1 MSSRGIEAQ
10 RVKQKGMSVRS
21 RFLREMTKN
30 GELYL
35 IALPVLA
42 YYIVFHYVPMYGAQI
57 AFKDFVPS
65 TGIAGSP
72 WVGWKHFVDFFS
84 SIYFIRVLKN
94 TLTISVTSLVFG
106 FPAPILLALLI
117 NELRS
122 RRYSRVV
129 QSITYMPHFISL
141 VVICGMIRE
150 FTAHNGLISVV
161 LSYFGLPART
171 MLNDAGLF
179 VPIYVISGI
188 WQNVGWGS
196 IIYLAALAGIDQE
209 LYQAASI
216 DGAGRWSQTWHIT
229 LPGLLPTIIVLFI
242 LRTGNILSVG
252 AEKIIL
258 LYNPAIYET
267 SDVISSYVYRRGL
280 LNADWSFSSA
290 VGLFNSV
297 VNFVLVAFVN
307 WLSRRTSETS
317 LW

>member
-1 MSSRGIEAQ
+1 MRH
-10 RVKQKGMSVRS
+10 
-21 RFLREMTKN
+21 

-35 IALPVLA
+35 IALPVVA

-57 AFKDFVPS
+57 AFKNFAPAA
-65 TGIAGSP
+65 GIAGSP
-72 WVGWKHFVDFFS
+72 WVGFKHFADFFG
-84 SIYFIRVLKN
+84 SIYFARVLKN
-94 TLTISVTSLVFG
+94 TLTISITSLVFG
-106 FPAPILLALLI
+106 FPAPIILALLI

-122 RRYSRVV
+122 RRFSRTV
-129 QSITYMPHFISL
+129 QLITYMPHFISL
-141 VVICGMIRE
+141 VVVCGMILE
-150 FTAHNGLISVV
+150 FTSRTGLVSVV
-161 LSYFGLPART
+161 LSYVGVPAKT
-171 MLNDAGLF
+171 MLNDATLF

-196 IIYLAALAGIDQE
+196 IIYLAALTGIDPE

-216 DGAGRWSQTWHIT
+216 DGAGRWKQTRHVT
-229 LPGLLPTIIVLFI
+229 LPGLLPTIIVLLI
-242 LRTGNILSVG
+242 LRTGSILSVG

-258 LYNPAIYET
+258 LYNPSIYET

-297 VNFVLVAFVN
+297 VNFVLVATVN
-307 WLSRRTSETS
+307 WLARRASDTS

>member
-1 MSSRGIEAQ
+1 MHPNDL
-10 RVKQKGMSVRS
+10 SVRS

-30 GELYL
+30 GQLYL
-35 IALPVLA
+35 IALPVIA
-42 YYIVFHYVPMYGAQI
+42 YYVLFHYAPMYGAQI
-57 AFKDFVPS
+57 AFKDFSPAG
-65 TGIAGSP
+65 GIAGSP
-72 WVGWKHFVDFFS
+72 WVGFKHFEDFFG

-94 TLTISVTSLVFG
+94 TLTISITSLVFG
-106 FPAPILLALLI
+106 FPAPIILALLI

-122 RRYSRVV
+122 RKFSRTV
-129 QSITYMPHFISL
+129 QLITYMPHFISM
-141 VVICGMIRE
+141 VVICGMILE
-150 FTAHNGLISVV
+150 FTSQSGLISVV
-161 LSYFGLPART
+161 LSWFGIPART

-188 WQNVGWGS
+188 WQGVGWGS
-196 IIYLAALAGIDQE
+196 IIYLAALTGIDQE

-216 DGAGRWSQTWHIT
+216 DGAGRWKQTLYVT
-229 LPGLLPTIIVLFI
+229 LPGLMPTIIVLLI
-242 LRTGNILSVG
+242 LRAGNILSVG

-258 LYNPAIYET
+258 LYNPSIYET

-297 VNFVLVAFVN
+297 VNFILVASVN
-307 WLSRRTSETS
+307 WLARRTSDTS

>member
-1 MSSRGIEAQ
+1 MD
-10 RVKQKGMSVRS
+10 QKNMTIRS

-35 IALPVLA
+35 IALPVIA
-42 YYIVFHYVPMYGAQI
+42 YYIIFHYVPMYGAQI
-57 AFKDFVPS
+57 AFKDFSPS
-65 TGIAGSP
+65 AGIEGSP
-72 WVGWKHFVDFFS
+72 WVGFRHFIDFFG
-84 SIYFIRVLKN
+84 SIYFVRVLKN
-94 TLTISVTSLVFG
+94 TLVISATSLIFG
-106 FPAPILLALLI
+106 FPAPIILALLI
-117 NELRS
+117 NELRTRRFS
-122 RRYSRVV
+122 RTV
-129 QSITYMPHFISL
+129 QTITYMPHFISM

-150 FTAHNGLISVV
+150 FTSQAGLISVV

-188 WQNVGWGS
+188 WQGVGWGS
-196 IIYLAALAGIDQE
+196 IIYLAALTGIDQE

-216 DGAGRWSQTWHIT
+216 DGAGRWKQTLHVT
-229 LPGLLPTIIVLFI
+229 LPCLLPTIIVLLI

-258 LYNPAIYET
+258 LYNAAIYET

-280 LNADWSFSSA
+280 LNSDWSFSAA

-297 VNFVLVAFVN
+297 VNFILVAFVN

>member
-1 MSSRGIEAQ
+1 MHPNDL
-10 RVKQKGMSVRS
+10 SVRS

-30 GELYL
+30 GQLYL
-35 IALPVLA
+35 IALPVIA
-42 YYIVFHYVPMYGAQI
+42 YYVIFHYAPMYGAQI
-57 AFKDFVPS
+57 AFKDFTPAG
-65 TGIAGSP
+65 GIAGSP
-72 WVGWKHFVDFFS
+72 WVGFKHFEDFFG

-94 TLTISVTSLVFG
+94 TLTISITSLVFG
-106 FPAPILLALLI
+106 FPAPIILALLI

-122 RRYSRVV
+122 RRFSRTV
-129 QSITYMPHFISL
+129 QLITYMPHFISM
-141 VVICGMIRE
+141 VVICGMILE
-150 FTAHNGLISVV
+150 FTSQSGLISVV
-161 LSYFGLPART
+161 LSWFGIPAKT

-188 WQNVGWGS
+188 WQGVGWGS
-196 IIYLAALAGIDQE
+196 IIYLAALTGIDQE

-216 DGAGRWSQTWHIT
+216 DGAGRWKQTLYVTH
-229 LPGLLPTIIVLFI
+229 PGLMPTIIVLLI

-258 LYNPAIYET
+258 LYNPSIYET

-297 VNFVLVAFVN
+297 VNFILVASVN
-307 WLSRRTSETS
+307 WLARRTSDTS

>member
-1 MSSRGIEAQ
+1 
-10 RVKQKGMSVRS
+10 MSVRS

-30 GELYL
+30 GQLYL

-42 YYIVFHYVPMYGAQI
+42 YYVIFHYAPMYGAQI
-57 AFKDFVPS
+57 AFKDFSPAG
-65 TGIAGSP
+65 GIAGSP
-72 WVGWKHFVDFFS
+72 WVGFKHFADFFG

-94 TLTISVTSLVFG
+94 TLTISITSLVFG
-106 FPAPILLALLI
+106 FPAPIILALLL

-122 RRYSRVV
+122 RRFSRTV
-129 QSITYMPHFISL
+129 QLITYMPHFISM
-141 VVICGMIRE
+141 VVICGMILE
-150 FTAHNGLISVV
+150 FTSQKGLVSVV
-161 LSYFGLPART
+161 LSYVGVPAKT

-188 WQNVGWGS
+188 WQGIGWGS
-196 IIYLAALAGIDQE
+196 IIYLAALTGIDQE

-216 DGAGRWSQTWHIT
+216 DGAGRWKQTLYVT
-229 LPGLLPTIIVLFI
+229 LPGLLPTIIVLLI

-280 LNADWSFSSA
+280 LHADWSFSSA

-297 VNFVLVAFVN
+297 VNFILVASVN
-307 WLSRRTSETS
+307 WLARRTSDTS

>member
-1 MSSRGIEAQ
+1 
-10 RVKQKGMSVRS
+10 VNQKDLSMRS

-30 GELYL
+30 GQLYL

-42 YYIVFHYVPMYGAQI
+42 YYIIFHYAPMYGAQI
-57 AFKDFVPS
+57 AFKDFSPAG
-65 TGIAGSP
+65 GITGSP
-72 WVGWKHFVDFFS
+72 WVGFKHFTDFFG

-94 TLTISVTSLVFG
+94 TLTISITSLVFG
-106 FPAPILLALLI
+106 FPAPIILALLL

-122 RRYSRVV
+122 RRFSRTV
-129 QSITYMPHFISL
+129 QLITYMPHFISM
-141 VVICGMIRE
+141 VVICGMILE
-150 FTAHNGLISVV
+150 FTTQSGLISVV
-161 LSYFGLPART
+161 LSWFGIPAKT

-188 WQNVGWGS
+188 WQGIGWGS
-196 IIYLAALAGIDQE
+196 IIYLAALTGIDQE

-216 DGAGRWSQTWHIT
+216 DGAGRWKQTLYVT
-229 LPGLLPTIIVLFI
+229 LPGLMPTIIVLLI

-258 LYNPAIYET
+258 LYNPSIYET

-290 VGLFNSV
+290 VGLFNSI
-297 VNFVLVAFVN
+297 VNFILVASVN
-307 WLSRRTSETS
+307 WLARRTSDTS

>member
-1 MSSRGIEAQ
+1 MGRQ
-10 RVKQKGMSVRS
+10 TRNLRS

-35 IALPVLA
+35 IALPVIA
-42 YYIVFHYVPMYGAQI
+42 YYILFHYVPMYGAQI
-57 AFKDFVPS
+57 AFKDFSPS

-72 WVGWKHFVDFFS
+72 WVGFQHFRDFFQ
-84 SIYFIRVLKN
+84 SIYFVRVLKN
-94 TLTISVTSLVFG
+94 TLTISATSLLFG
-106 FPAPILLALLI
+106 FPAPILFALLL
-117 NELRS
+117 NELRNLRFS
-122 RRYSRVV
+122 RTV
-129 QSITYMPHFISL
+129 QTITYMPHFISM

-150 FTAHNGLISVV
+150 FTTQTGLISVV
-161 LSYFGLPART
+161 LSYFGLPAKT

-188 WQNVGWGS
+188 WQGIGWGS
-196 IIYLAALAGIDQE
+196 IIYLAALMGIDQE

-216 DGAGRWSQTWHIT
+216 DGAGRWKQTLHVT
-229 LPGLLPTIIVLFI
+229 LPCLLPTIIVLLI

-258 LYNPAIYET
+258 LYNASIYET

-280 LNADWSFSSA
+280 LNSDWSFSSA

-297 VNFVLVAFVN
+297 VNFILVAFVN

>member
-1 MSSRGIEAQ
+1 MRRNRGAEVLN
-10 RVKQKGMSVRS
+10 RNGLSVRS
-21 RFLREMTKN
+21 RFLREMTKH

-35 IALPVLA
+35 IALPVVA
-42 YYIVFHYVPMYGAQI
+42 YYIIFHYVPMYGAQI
-57 AFKDFVPS
+57 AFRDFSPS
-65 TGIAGSP
+65 TGITGSP
-72 WVGWKHFVDFFS
+72 WVGFEHFTDFFS

-106 FPAPILLALLI
+106 FPAPIILALLI

-122 RRYSRVV
+122 RRFSRTV
-129 QSITYMPHFISL
+129 QLITYMPHFISM
-141 VVICGMIRE
+141 VVVCGMILE
-150 FTAHNGLISVV
+150 FTTRSGLISVV
-161 LSYFGLPART
+161 LSYFGVPAKT

-188 WQNVGWGS
+188 WQGVGWGS
-196 IIYLAALAGIDQE
+196 IIYLAALTGIDEE

-216 DGAGRWSQTWHIT
+216 DGAGRWKQTLHVT
-229 LPGLLPTIIVLFI
+229 LPGLLPTIIVLLI
-242 LRTGNILSVG
+242 LRTGNILGVG

-258 LYNPAIYET
+258 LYNPSIYET
-267 SDVISSYVYRRGL
+267 SDVISSYVYRRGI

-297 VNFVLVAFVN
+297 INFLLVAFVN
-307 WLSRRTSETS
+307 WLARRTGDTS

>member
-1 MSSRGIEAQ
+1 
-10 RVKQKGMSVRS
+10 
-21 RFLREMTKN
+21 MTKN

-35 IALPVLA
+35 IALPVVA
-42 YYIVFHYVPMYGAQI
+42 YYIIFHYFPMYGAQI
-57 AFKDFVPS
+57 AFKDFSPS
-65 TGIAGSP
+65 SGITGSP
-72 WVGWKHFVDFFS
+72 WVGFRHFTDFFS

-106 FPAPILLALLI
+106 FPAPIILALLI

-122 RRYSRVV
+122 RRFSRTV
-129 QSITYMPHFISL
+129 QLITYMPHFISM
-141 VVICGMIRE
+141 VVVCGMILE
-150 FTAHNGLISVV
+150 FTTRNGLISVV
-161 LSYFGLPART
+161 LSYFGVPAKT

-188 WQNVGWGS
+188 WQGVGWGS
-196 IIYLAALAGIDQE
+196 IIYLAALTGIDQE

-216 DGAGRWSQTWHIT
+216 DGAGRWKQTLYVT
-229 LPGLLPTIIVLFI
+229 LPGLLPTITVLLI
-242 LRTGNILSVG
+242 LRTGSILSVG

-258 LYNPAIYET
+258 LYNPSIYET

-290 VGLFNSV
+290 VGLFNSM
-297 VNFVLVAFVN
+297 VNFILVAFVN
-307 WLSRRTSETS
+307 WLARRTSDTS

>member
-1 MSSRGIEAQ
+1 
-10 RVKQKGMSVRS
+10 
-21 RFLREMTKN
+21 MTKN
-30 GELYL
+30 GQLYL

-57 AFKDFVPS
+57 AFRNYSPAG
-65 TGIAGSP
+65 GITGSP
-72 WVGWKHFVDFFS
+72 WVGLRHFADFFR
-84 SIYFIRVLKN
+84 SIYFLRVLKN
-94 TLTISVTSLVFG
+94 TLTISITSLVFG
-106 FPAPILLALLI
+106 FPAPIILALLL
-117 NELRS
+117 NELRNRRFS
-122 RRYSRVV
+122 RTV
-129 QSITYMPHFISL
+129 QLITYMPHFISM
-141 VVICGMIRE
+141 VVICGMILE
-150 FTAHNGLISVV
+150 FTSQKGLISVV
-161 LSYFGLPART
+161 LSYVGVPAKT
-171 MLNDAGLF
+171 MLNDARLF

-188 WQNVGWGS
+188 WQGVGWGS

-216 DGAGRWSQTWHIT
+216 DGAGRWKQTLYVTI
-229 LPGLLPTIIVLFI
+229 PGLLPTIIVLLI

-258 LYNPAIYET
+258 LYNAAIYET

-297 VNFVLVAFVN
+297 VNFILVASVN
-307 WLSRRTSETS
+307 WLARRTSDTS

>member
-1 MSSRGIEAQ
+1 MHPNDL
-10 RVKQKGMSVRS
+10 SVRS

-30 GELYL
+30 GQLYL
-35 IALPVLA
+35 IALPVIA
-42 YYIVFHYVPMYGAQI
+42 YYVIFHYAPMYGAQI
-57 AFKDFVPS
+57 AFKDFTPAG
-65 TGIAGSP
+65 GIAGSP
-72 WVGWKHFVDFFS
+72 WVGFKHFEDFFG

-94 TLTISVTSLVFG
+94 TLTISITSLVFG
-106 FPAPILLALLI
+106 FPAPIILALLI

-122 RRYSRVV
+122 RRFSRTV
-129 QSITYMPHFISL
+129 QLITYMPHFISM
-141 VVICGMIRE
+141 VVICGMILE
-150 FTAHNGLISVV
+150 FTSHNGLISVV
-161 LSYFGLPART
+161 LSYFGIPAKT

-188 WQNVGWGS
+188 WQGVGWGS
-196 IIYLAALAGIDQE
+196 IIYLAALTGIDQE

-216 DGAGRWSQTWHIT
+216 DGAGRWKQTLYVTH
-229 LPGLLPTIIVLFI
+229 PGLMPTIIVLLI

-258 LYNPAIYET
+258 LYNPSIYET

-297 VNFVLVAFVN
+297 VNFILVASVN
-307 WLSRRTSETS
+307 WLARRTSDTS

>member
-1 MSSRGIEAQ
+1 MKQ
-10 RVKQKGMSVRS
+10 RSKSLRS

-30 GELYL
+30 GQLYL

-42 YYIVFHYVPMYGAQI
+42 YYIIFHYVPMYGAQI
-57 AFKDFVPS
+57 AFRNFSPS
-65 TGIAGSP
+65 TGVAGGP
-72 WVGWKHFVDFFS
+72 WVGFRHFIDFFGS
-84 SIYFIRVLKN
+84 VYFLRVLKN
-94 TLTISVTSLVFG
+94 TLTISATSLVFG
-106 FPAPILLALLI
+106 FPAPIILALLI
-117 NELRS
+117 NELRAK
-122 RRYSRVV
+122 RFPRIV
-129 QSITYMPHFISL
+129 QTLTYMPHFISM

-150 FTAHNGLISVV
+150 FTSQNGLISVV
-161 LSYFGLPART
+161 LSYFGVPART

-179 VPIYVISGI
+179 VPIYVISGV
-188 WQNVGWGS
+188 WQGVGWGS
-196 IIYLAALAGIDQE
+196 IIYLAALAGIDPE

-216 DGAGRWSQTWHIT
+216 DGAGRWKQTRHVT
-229 LPGLLPTIIVLFI
+229 LPCLLPTIIVLLI

-280 LNADWSFSSA
+280 LNSDWSFSSA

-297 VNFVLVAFVN
+297 VNFILVAFVN
-307 WLSRRTSETS
+307 WLSRKTSQTS

>member
-1 MSSRGIEAQ
+1 ME
-10 RVKQKGMSVRS
+10 QKRMTLRS

-35 IALPVLA
+35 IALPVVA
-42 YYIVFHYVPMYGAQI
+42 YYIIFHYVPMYGAQI
-57 AFKDFVPS
+57 AFKNFSPS

-72 WVGWKHFVDFFS
+72 WVGLEHFTDFFQ
-84 SIYFIRVLKN
+84 SIYFVRVLKN
-94 TLTISVTSLVFG
+94 TLTISATSLLFG
-106 FPAPILLALLI
+106 FPAPIILALLI

-122 RRYSRVV
+122 KGFSRTV
-129 QSITYMPHFISL
+129 QTITYMPHFISL
-141 VVICGMIRE
+141 VVVCGMIRE
-150 FTAHNGLISVV
+150 FTTQQGLISVV
-161 LSYFGLPART
+161 LSYVGLPART

-188 WQNVGWGS
+188 WQGVGWGS
-196 IIYLAALAGIDQE
+196 IIYLAALTGIDQE

-216 DGAGRWSQTWHIT
+216 DGAGRWKQTLHVT
-229 LPGLLPTIIVLFI
+229 LPCLLPTIIVLLI

-258 LYNPAIYET
+258 LYNAAIYET

-280 LNADWSFSSA
+280 LNSDWSFSAA

-297 VNFVLVAFVN
+297 VNFILVAFVN

>member
-1 MSSRGIEAQ
+1 
-10 RVKQKGMSVRS
+10 MSVRS

-30 GELYL
+30 GQLYL

-42 YYIVFHYVPMYGAQI
+42 YYIIFHYVPMYGAQI
-57 AFKDFVPS
+57 AFRDFSPS
-65 TGIAGSP
+65 EGITGSP
-72 WVGWKHFVDFFS
+72 WVGFKHFADFFG
-84 SIYFIRVLKN
+84 SIYFTRVLKN
-94 TLTISVTSLVFG
+94 TLTISVTSLAFG
-106 FPAPILLALLI
+106 FPAPIILALLI

-122 RRYSRVV
+122 RRFSRTV
-129 QSITYMPHFISL
+129 QLITYMPHFISM
-141 VVICGMIRE
+141 VVICGMILE
-150 FTAHNGLISVV
+150 FTSQNGLISVV
-161 LSYFGLPART
+161 LSWFGIPAKT

-188 WQNVGWGS
+188 WQGIGWGS
-196 IIYLAALAGIDQE
+196 IIYLAALTGIDQE

-216 DGAGRWSQTWHIT
+216 DGAGRWKQTLYVT
-229 LPGLLPTIIVLFI
+229 LPGLLPTIIVLLI

-297 VNFVLVAFVN
+297 VNFILVASVN
-307 WLSRRTSETS
+307 WLARRTSDTS

>member
-1 MSSRGIEAQ
+1 MRH
-10 RVKQKGMSVRS
+10 
-21 RFLREMTKN
+21 

-35 IALPVLA
+35 IALPVVA

-57 AFKDFVPS
+57 AFKNFAPAA
-65 TGIAGSP
+65 GIAGSP
-72 WVGWKHFVDFFS
+72 WVGLKHFADFFGS
-84 SIYFIRVLKN
+84 LYFARVLKN
-94 TLTISVTSLVFG
+94 TLTISITSLVFG
-106 FPAPILLALLI
+106 FPAPIILALLI

-122 RRYSRVV
+122 RRFSRTV
-129 QSITYMPHFISL
+129 QLITYMPHFISL
-141 VVICGMIRE
+141 VVVCGMILE
-150 FTAHNGLISVV
+150 FTSRTGLVSVV
-161 LSYFGLPART
+161 LSYVGVPAKT
-171 MLNDAGLF
+171 MLNDANLF

-196 IIYLAALAGIDQE
+196 IIYLAALTGIDPE

-216 DGAGRWSQTWHIT
+216 DGAGRWKQTRHVT
-229 LPGLLPTIIVLFI
+229 LPGLLPTIIVLLI
-242 LRTGNILSVG
+242 LRTGSILSVG

-258 LYNPAIYET
+258 LYNPSIYET

-297 VNFVLVAFVN
+297 VNFVLVATVN
-307 WLSRRTSETS
+307 WLARRASDTS

>member
-1 MSSRGIEAQ
+1 MHPNDL
-10 RVKQKGMSVRS
+10 SVRS

-30 GELYL
+30 GQLYL
-35 IALPVLA
+35 IALPVIA
-42 YYIVFHYVPMYGAQI
+42 YYVLFHYAPMYGAQI
-57 AFKDFVPS
+57 AFKDFSPAG
-65 TGIAGSP
+65 GIAGSP
-72 WVGWKHFVDFFS
+72 WVGFKHFEDFFG

-94 TLTISVTSLVFG
+94 TLTISITSLVFG
-106 FPAPILLALLI
+106 FPAPIILALLI

-122 RRYSRVV
+122 RRFSRTV
-129 QSITYMPHFISL
+129 QLITYMPHFISM
-141 VVICGMIRE
+141 VVVCGMILE
-150 FTAHNGLISVV
+150 FTSQNGLISVV
-161 LSYFGLPART
+161 LSWFGIPART

-188 WQNVGWGS
+188 WQGVGWGS
-196 IIYLAALAGIDQE
+196 IIYLAALTGIDQE

-216 DGAGRWSQTWHIT
+216 DGAGRWKQTLYVT
-229 LPGLLPTIIVLFI
+229 LPGLMPTIIVLLI

-258 LYNPAIYET
+258 LYNPSIYET

-297 VNFVLVAFVN
+297 VNFILVASVN
-307 WLSRRTSETS
+307 WLARRTSDTS